1 MHRDIRKS
9 FDNIDLEKMKI
20 TFGGTWFTAFL
31 VFFCIGS
38 AVSLALELIFEG
50 DVIVTFL
57 IGFSLWG
64 TMYFFFWFD
73 EFWINPSANTMV
85 ILQNHLQTGVIEN
98 GNIINSLEIP
108 RGQRV
113 VTTGISPKGLFEKP
127 VGEPIKIERK
137 EVSFSVEVRDK
148 EDVPFTV
155 KGRYFTM
162 PIRGAYAA
170 RYPLITDNVAQEFFT
185 GIITR
190 HLEGVFPDM
199 DGDEILEKLEDS
211 KGTFAKDL
219 EGLFRGD
226 DIANDDEKRYARTVH
241 DIAIVGIDKD
251 KSMQEAAQATKKA
264 QDTASAIA
272 ELVAKGVTADV
283 AAGVVV
289 SGYTDTSTDMKF
301 ITVSGAP
308 NITGGINLGPTITDN
323 GNKSNK
329 KKAKGP
335 K

>member
-1 MHRDIRKS
+1 
-9 FDNIDLEKMKI
+9 MKTVI
-20 TFGGTWFTAFL
+20 YNLFSVIYTWFSALL
-31 VFFCIGS
+31 VFIGIGS
-38 AVSLALELIFEG
+38 AVSVALKLIFEG

-64 TMYFFFWFD
+64 TMYFFIWFD
-73 EFWINPSANTMV
+73 KFWINPDANTMV
-85 ILQNHLQTGVIEN
+85 VLQNHLQTGTIEN
-98 GNIINSLEIP
+98 GNIVNNLEIP

-127 VGEPIKIERK
+127 VGEPIKIEKK

-148 EDVPFTV
+148 KNVPFTV

-170 RYPLITDNVAQEFFT
+170 RYPLITDDVAKEFFT
-185 GIITR
+185 GIFTR
-190 HLEGVFPDM
+190 YLEGVFPDE

-211 KGTFAKDL
+211 KGSFAEDL
-219 EGLFRGD
+219 ENLFRGND
-226 DIANDDEKRYARTVH
+226 RASDDEKRYARTVH

-264 QDTASAIA
+264 KDTAAAIA
-272 ELVAKGVTADV
+272 ELVAKGVSADV

-289 SGYTDTSTDMKF
+289 SGYTDTSTDMNF
-301 ITVSGAP
+301 ITLSGAP
-308 NITGGINLGPTITDN
+308 NLSGGINLGRTPNDD
-323 GNKSNK
+323 GKKSKKNKF
-329 KKAKGP
+329 KGS